1 MKEEQSCAGDQRNSV
16 VLIKQRC
23 GTFRKSKHKGRVP
36 ALSIT
41 PVPLSQ
47 KPHDSRKNVW
57 YTKYVHQST
66 LQLYPEKSFSNQYLT
81 ISGRDTRRKASW
93 S

>member
-1 MKEEQSCAGDQRNSV
+1 MKEEQSCAGDQPNSAV
-16 VLIKQRC
+16 QIRQHCRA
-23 GTFRKSKHKGRVP
+23 FRKSKHKGRVP

-47 KPHDSRKNVW
+47 KPHDSIKNVW

-66 LQLYPEKSFSNQYLT
+66 LQLYPEKSFYDQYLT
-81 ISGRDTRRKASW
+81 ISHRDT
-93 S
+93 

>member
-1 MKEEQSCAGDQRNSV
+1 MKEEQSCADDQPNSV
-16 VLIKQRC
+16 GPIKQNC
-23 GTFRKSKHKGRVP
+23 ATFRKSKHKGRVP

-41 PVPLSQ
+41 PVPLPQ
-47 KPHDSRKNVW
+47 KPHDSMKNVW
-57 YTKYVHQST
+57 YTKCVHQST

-81 ISGRDTRRKASW
+81 ISGRDKRRKASW